1 MCPTPVARVSTSP
14 ERDAQDEG
22 ENRDGACMRG
32 EMSFPARGNLRLV
45 AIGGSKLA
53 REAVGARVA
62 PTKGVKGRDKEQE
75 RERERTRLREYSAR
89 MREGK
94 VRSRR
99 AAGRRREGDEGGAR
113 GVTDGRPV

>member
-1 MCPTPVARVSTSP
+1 M
-14 ERDAQDEG
+14 QDEG
-22 ENRDGACMRG
+22 ESRDGACMRG

-62 PTKGVKGRDKEQE
+62 PTKGAKGRE
-75 RERERTRLREYSAR
+75 RARAKLREYSVR
-89 MREGK
+89 IREGK

-99 AAGRRREGDEGGAR
+99 AARQKKRGTDLGDEGDAR
-113 GVTDGRPV
+113 GTDGRPV

>member
-1 MCPTPVARVSTSP
+1 M
-14 ERDAQDEG
+14 QDEG
-22 ENRDGACMRG
+22 ESRDGACMRG

-62 PTKGVKGRDKEQE
+62 PTKGAKGRESE
-75 RERERTRLREYSAR
+75 RERARAKLREYSVR
-89 MREGK
+89 IREGK

-99 AAGRRREGDEGGAR
+99 AARQKKRGTDLGDEGDAR
-113 GVTDGRPV
+113 GTDGRPV